1 MKQNKSI
8 VLMGIAI
15 IGLSCCK
22 RESKVDLS
30 LTVPSTYNFENVN
43 YSGQTD
49 RLAMLLELST
59 YSKSSNAAGV
69 TLNEAKLLAMFSNG
83 PLAGF
88 TGSYEASKQLKNK
101 TILTEQAS
109 LADLMKE
116 LALISKSTSAAVK
129 DTAGRLFNKDKSKTY
144 LLNKNGVELAQ
155 LIEKGIMGAC
165 LYYQATSVY
174 MGASKMDVDNE
185 TIVPGEGTAMQHHWD
200 EAFGYFSVPK
210 DFPLNKSGLFFWGAY
225 CNSRDAL
232 LGTNKIMMDAF
243 LKGRAE
249 IGAKQ
254 LTERDNAISSIR
266 KEWDRVSA
274 TSALHYINSALSTIA
289 DDRGTFH
296 HSMSEA
302 IAFLYALKFNEGKL
316 LTLAEIDS
324 YIKTLAGTEDITI
337 LDIYATRKSD
347 LEQVKASLSLK
358 YSLNSIVDYL

>member
-1 MKQNKSI
+1 
-8 VLMGIAI
+8 
-15 IGLSCCK
+15 
-22 RESKVDLS
+22 
-30 LTVPSTYNFENVN
+30 
-43 YSGQTD
+43 
-49 RLAMLLELST
+49 
-59 YSKSSNAAGV
+59 
-69 TLNEAKLLAMFSNG
+69 
-83 PLAGF
+83 
-88 TGSYEASKQLKNK
+88 
-101 TILTEQAS
+101 
-109 LADLMKE
+109 
-116 LALISKSTSAAVK
+116 
-129 DTAGRLFNKDKSKTY
+129 
-144 LLNKNGVELAQ
+144 
-155 LIEKGIMGAC
+155 
-165 LYYQATSVY
+165 
-174 MGASKMDVDNE
+174 
-185 TIVPGEGTAMQHHWD
+185 
-200 EAFGYFSVPK
+200 
-210 DFPLNKSGLFFWGAY
+210 
-225 CNSRDAL
+225 
-232 LGTNKIMMDAF
+232 MMDAF